1 MSEVTQSPAEDSK
14 QTVESQSITMEQFA
28 ARRFAAKVKPVEKP
42 AEPKV
47 EEKAEPKETETPE
60 EPTPKEGGN
69 EEVEETKGKD
79 VLSQKDL
86 SEFSDEEI
94 AELAQKGKSGLLK
107 RVAELTAKRK
117 LAEERAAQLENALRQ
132 QNQNKP
138 VEPKVENNP
147 FAKIESVEDLGK
159 KAQEITEVIEWAE
172 DVLDRAEHLSHD
184 DVAATVDGR
193 QLTKGEVKQ
202 HLRDARRAKDKFIP
216 AQQKELVAKAQRKQ
230 LREGYEATARK
241 EFDWLSSSEDNDVR
255 RQYQAMLSDPRIKP
269 IEDASPEVAAQLP
282 YILAHAANSMFA
294 RKPVS
299 LETTPKVKPPSSPAT
314 GAAGAEKPES
324 KGDRNVKERAK
335 RFEENGSISDFVA
348 LRANQISKRSKI

>member
-1 MSEVTQSPAEDSK
+1 MSEVNQSIAEDSK
-14 QTVESQSITMEQFA
+14 PSVENQSLTIEQFA
-28 ARRFAAKVKPVEKP
+28 ARRFNAKAKPAEKPVEP
-42 AEPKV
+42 EAEV
-47 EEKAEPKETETPE
+47 KAEPETTETPE
-60 EPTPKEGGN
+60 EPTPKEGGDEDV
-69 EEVEETKGKD
+69 EEVKGKD

-86 SEFSDEEI
+86 SDFSDEEI

-117 LAEERAAQLENALRQ
+117 LAEERAAQLEQALRQ
-132 QNQNKP
+132 QNQDKP

-147 FAKIESVEDLGK
+147 FAKIASIEDLGK
-159 KAQEITEVIEWAE
+159 KAQEIGEVIEWAE
-172 DVLDRAEHLSHD
+172 EVLDRAEHLSHD

-193 QLTKGEVKQ
+193 QLTKAEVKQ

-230 LREGYEATARK
+230 MREGFEATARK

-269 IEDASPEVAAQLP
+269 LEDAAPDVAAQLP

-294 RKPVS
+294 RKAVS
-299 LETTPKVKPPSSPAT
+299 LESSPKVKPPSNPSS
-314 GAAGAEKPES
+314 GVAAAEKPET
-324 KGDRNVKERAK
+324 KGDRTVKERSK
-335 RFEENGSISDFVA
+335 RFEEKGSVSDFVA
-348 LRANQISKRSKI
+348 LRASQISKRSKI